1 MTIHPV
7 SAGKEKAV
15 NAEPVLIDR
24 EQISAH
30 TDWSRYEWVCDFLQ
44 TWWRSSPWHQD
55 HRQRAGHQLESPPG
69 SAGQSGYPACLCPWS
84 RCLLWRRST
93 SILGLGTWCNN
104 QRSKAQRGAM
114 TECKTRAER
123 NRDRKT
129 KEEKQF
135 LPVSCFANM
144 QSMGEVTSWLVN
156 AGAYFQRTTWMISS
170 TSRCCSDY
178 RSVCLINGDC
188 ELLCVTLIPV
198 FSLWQETIL
207 K

>member
-1 MTIHPV
+1 
-7 SAGKEKAV
+7 
-15 NAEPVLIDR
+15 
-24 EQISAH
+24 
-30 TDWSRYEWVCDFLQ
+30 
-44 TWWRSSPWHQD
+44 
-55 HRQRAGHQLESPPG
+55 
-69 SAGQSGYPACLCPWS
+69 
-84 RCLLWRRST
+84 
-93 SILGLGTWCNN
+93 
-104 QRSKAQRGAM
+104 M

-144 QSMGEVTSWLVN
+144 QSMGEVTSWLV
-156 AGAYFQRTTWMISS
+156 MISS